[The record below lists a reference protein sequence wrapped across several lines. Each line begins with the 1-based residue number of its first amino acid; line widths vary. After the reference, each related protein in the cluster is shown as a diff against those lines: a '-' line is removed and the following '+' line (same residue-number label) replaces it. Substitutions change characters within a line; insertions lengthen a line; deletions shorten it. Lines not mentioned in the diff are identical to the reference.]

1 MPHESYGNN
10 LICMSWVV
18 QGKVWVMR
26 EVWQV
31 LEFEKRIEALS
42 TQSDGL
48 DSSSID
54 CEFFSG
60 FYCLYLVNLLRS

>member
-26 EVWQV
+26 EVWQG
-31 LEFEKRIEALS
+31 LEFEKRIEAL
-42 TQSDGL
+42 
-48 DSSSID
+48 
-54 CEFFSG
+54 
-60 FYCLYLVNLLRS
+60 LRRKVTDLIPHRNRL